1 MTHDRTLTVAPRKK
15 LLGMLQHESIN
26 NTTLFRFTTR

>member
-15 LLGMLQHESIN
+15 LLVLQHESIN
-26 NTTLFRFTTR
+26 NTTLFRFATR